1 MMAAWAL
8 EWRVALRRR
17 RLLFF
22 NVAVPLV
29 LVSVVAGAGA
39 PAHHA
44 AAIYTVLFVL
54 FATFGSAIPWVRDG
68 ETGWLERLALRGG
81 LPWALILGRTG
92 AATLL
97 DLLELAPSAALV
109 LLAGDHRA
117 AYAAALIGALILSL
131 GAANLL
137 GCWVAAVA
145 RSVAEAALFAAVSAL
160 FLLHGAGTFRTPM
173 PGSTGAAIQVWIPFR
188 LLHESFLAVGNG
200 GLLPTA
206 ISWPIALWAILSLT
220 TATIL
225 AAPWLVARLSR
236 PEA

>member
-1 MMAAWAL
+1 MTAAWAL

-17 RLLFF
+17 RLFYF
-22 NVAVPLV
+22 NVIVPLV
-29 LVSVVAGAGA
+29 LVSVVSGAGA

-44 AAIYTVLFVL
+44 AAIYAVLFVM

-68 ETGWLERLALRGG
+68 ETGWRERLALRGAS
-81 LPWALILGRTG
+81 PWSLVLGRSA

-97 DLLELAPSAALV
+97 DLLQLAPSVLLI

-117 AYAAALIGALILSL
+117 SHWVAMFWALAISL

-137 GCWVAAVA
+137 GCWVAATA
-145 RSVAEAALFAAVSAL
+145 RSVAEAALFSATVSL

-188 LLHESFLAVGNG
+188 LLHETLLAVANG
-200 GLLPTA
+200 GLLPTL
-206 ISWPIALWAILSLT
+206 ISWPISLWATLSLT
-220 TATIL
+220 AATAL
-225 AAPWLVARLSR
+225 AAPRLVARLSR